1 MTPPALA
8 IPMEGGP
15 PLFPQKTTSDLKKV
29 YVGIS
34 SMFVDARRSLKTQP
48 ACGTNNMLLHQKEIN
63 PMIRITF
70 IAMINAAVNAEINLE
85 DKVHAWSIFLTLT
98 FILRPLTKLPI
109 SLTR

>member
-1 MTPPALA
+1 M
-8 IPMEGGP
+8 
-15 PLFPQKTTSDLKKV
+15 
-29 YVGIS
+29 GIS
-34 SMFVDARRSLKTQP
+34 IVFVDARRSLKTQP
-48 ACGTNNMLLHQKEIN
+48 ACGTNNMMLLHQKEIN

-85 DKVHAWSIFLTLT
+85 DKVHAWTIFLTLT